1 MIFKTMNIASNIVS
15 KFIYCIFP
23 LLFILPVACTE
34 KDKRD
39 MASVPSKGNIGEI
52 VVVMDSVRWKNKMG
66 DTLRA
71 AFSSEVPGL
80 LTSEPYFKL
89 IYIHPDNLNNF
100 IKTHKNLLFV
110 TSLEDKSPSGQRQ
123 QSFFS
128 QQTIDA
134 INRDSS
140 FFMFAKQNEFARGQE
155 ILHIFGKTDEQIIS
169 NLSKNKDKLRQ
180 HFNKIELAR
189 INKNIFKAENTEL
202 INKIKE
208 EHGFYMRFPQGFALA
223 KSDTNFVWATFPGKE
238 INMHVFVA
246 YKPYQTTEAFN
257 REKIIAWRDTIGYRK
272 MYNQKIK
279 DSYMATQ
286 DYIEPTFNQISF
298 NDKFGIETRGLW
310 KLQNNSRGGPFL
322 SYIFV
327 DDTTNRLYYIE
338 GFILGPGVEKKREF
352 MRQLEAILWT
362 FRPAGTQAT
371 VAKDTQG

>member
-1 MIFKTMNIASNIVS
+1 MMFKKMNKAPNIIS
-15 KFIYCIFP
+15 KFFYTILP
-23 LLFILPVACTE
+23 LLFLFPIACTE
-34 KDKRD
+34 KDKKD

-52 VVVMDSVRWKNKMG
+52 VVVMDSARWKSKMG
-66 DTLRA
+66 DTLRSI
-71 AFSSEVPGL
+71 FSSEVPGL

-89 IYIHPDNLNNF
+89 IYFHPDNLNNF

-110 TSLEDKSPSGQRQ
+110 TSLEDESPSGQRQ

-128 QQTIDA
+128 EQTIEA

-155 ILHIFGKTDEQIIS
+155 ILHIFGKTDQQIIS
-169 NLSKNKDKLRQ
+169 NLSKNKEKIRQ
-180 HFNKIELAR
+180 HFNQIELAR
-189 INKNIFKAENTEL
+189 INKNIFKTENTDL
-202 INKIKE
+202 VSKIKQ
-208 EHGFYMRFPQGFALA
+208 EHGFTMRLPEGFALA
-223 KSDTNFVWATFPGKE
+223 KSDTNFVWATFPGKQV
-238 INMHVFVA
+238 NMHVFVA
-246 YKPYQTTEAFN
+246 YKPYQSTDAFN
-257 REKIIAWRDTIGYRK
+257 HEKIIAWRDTIGYKK

-286 DYIEPTFNQISF
+286 DYVEPTFKQLVF

-327 DDTTNRLYYIE
+327 DDTSNRLYYIE

-362 FRPAGTQAT
+362 FRPAGAQAA
-371 VAKDTQG
+371 VAKDVQN